1 MIDTLIHYDIIKDMD
16 ITQLTHDEIMSVYR
30 QIQSYL
36 AKKRWGEKSEQ
47 EKSEQALKAW
57 ETRRKNSI

>member
-1 MIDTLIHYDIIKDMD
+1 MD

-36 AKKRWGEKSEQ
+36 AKKRWQ
-47 EKSEQALKAW
+47 EKSEKEKSLQALRGWA
-57 ETRRKNSI
+57 TRKRNANKKS

>member
-1 MIDTLIHYDIIKDMD
+1 MD